1 MKGNDAHPFQDYVQ
15 ATYNIAKYTSHFNT
29 WWHAPKLF
37 KRSKGGSLNK
47 TMKEEESWGMLPNSQ
62 QDGVLELWDGIRT
75 NSQVKIQDD
84 FNLHNQEKRVV
95 SASWMEVVRWT

>member
-1 MKGNDAHPFQDYVQ
+1 
-15 ATYNIAKYTSHFNT
+15 
-29 WWHAPKLF
+29 
-37 KRSKGGSLNK
+37 
-47 TMKEEESWGMLPNSQ
+47 MKEEESWGMLPNSQ

-95 SASWMEVVRWT
+95 SAS